1 MKKVFCLGKK
11 RVKTGVCCLWLLLYV
26 VILTDWYNNAV
37 VATLRNTS
45 RNIRKSFYYS
55 FFRNR
60 ENEFGEWIS
69 NKMSKLQEN
78 GRERKGDEK
87 KRGEIGK
94 VGYLMLSSPF
104 YLYKVIPFLAGAL
117 KRHQERLQ

>member
-1 MKKVFCLGKK
+1 MCF
-11 RVKTGVCCLWLLLYV
+11 LWLLLYV

-45 RNIRKSFYYS
+45 RNIRKNFITLYS
-55 FFRNR
+55 ETR

-117 KRHQERLQ
+117 KRHRERLQ